1 MTSSN
6 DRAKEE
12 SRPVQP
18 PPEPAA
24 PGAPPRGVA
33 PTPES
38 MDPAAAERLRAILAS
53 PSYRKADEDIDFLA
67 SADARGPRLDLEYLK
82 AELLLRRHGVA
93 GTIVVFGSTRIV
105 EPALAERRLAE
116 AQARAS
122 ADPTDATRAR
132 ELSVAKRVCENSRYY
147 EIAREFGALV
157 GAARESGDHPRV
169 AIVTG
174 GGPGIMEAANRG
186 AFEAGAET
194 VGLNITLPHEQLPN
208 SFVTPSL
215 CLRFRY
221 FALRKMHFMLRAR
234 ALVAFPGGFGTFDE
248 LFETLTLVQTGKVK
262 PIPIILVGENY
273 WRRAFDVDFLLDE
286 GVIDPRDRHLFR
298 YAETAHDIWQEI
310 LSWGQRNEDLLFE

>member
-1 MTSSN
+1 MSASDEEGN
-6 DRAKEE
+6 PRPQPDEGARPGLPAPHIPDR
-12 SRPVQP
+12 
-18 PPEPAA
+18 
-24 PGAPPRGVA
+24 
-33 PTPES
+33 
-38 MDPAAAERLRAILAS
+38 AAAERLQSILSS
-53 PSYRKADEDIDFLA
+53 PSYRKADEDIDFLS
-67 SADARGPRLDLEYLK
+67 SAEARGPRLELEYLK

-93 GTIVVFGSTRIV
+93 DTIVVFGSTRIV
-105 EPALAERRLAE
+105 EPALAESRLAE
-116 AQARAS
+116 AQALANSNPR
-122 ADPTDATRAR
+122 DAT
-132 ELSVAKRVCENSRYY
+132 LSKRLAVAKRICANSRYY
-147 EIAREFGALV
+147 RIAREFGALV
-157 GAARESGDHPRV
+157 GAARESGDRPRL

-208 SFVTPSL
+208 SYVTPSL

-262 PIPIILVGENY
+262 PMPIILVGENY

-286 GVIDPRDRHLFR
+286 GVIEPHDRLLFR
-298 YAETAHDIWQEI
+298 YAETAHDIWHEI
-310 LSWGQRNEDLLFE
+310 RRWGERKENPLFEE

>member
-1 MTSSN
+1 MTPSDDERN
-6 DRAKEE
+6 
-12 SRPVQP
+12 SRPESGEGAQSRS
-18 PPEPAA
+18 PA
-24 PGAPPRGVA
+24 PDVP
-33 PTPES
+33 
-38 MDPAAAERLRAILAS
+38 DLAAAKRLQAILSS

-67 SADARGPRLDLEYLK
+67 SAEARGPRLNLEYLK
-82 AELLLRRHGVA
+82 AESLLRRHGVA
-93 GTIVVFGSTRIV
+93 ATIVVFGSTRIV

-116 AQARAS
+116 AQALAS
-122 ADPTDATRAR
+122 ANPDDATLAR
-132 ELSVAKRVCENSRYY
+132 RLSVAKRIRENSRYY

-157 GAARESGDHPRV
+157 GAARESGDLPRL

-186 AFEAGAET
+186 AFEAGAAT

-208 SFVTPSL
+208 TYVTPSL

-262 PIPIILVGENY
+262 PIPIILVGESY
-273 WRRAFDVDFLLDE
+273 WRRAFDIDFLLEE
-286 GVIDPRDRHLFR
+286 GVIEPQDRHLFH
-298 YAETAHDIWQEI
+298 YAETASDIWREI
-310 LSWGQRNEDLLFE
+310 RRWGRQNDDLLFE

>member
-1 MTSSN
+1 MSPSDD
-6 DRAKEE
+6 DRHSRLEPGEGAP
-12 SRPVQP
+12 SRP
-18 PPEPAA
+18 PAPNVPD
-24 PGAPPRGVA
+24 PG
-33 PTPES
+33 
-38 MDPAAAERLRAILAS
+38 AAERLQAILSS

-67 SADARGPRLDLEYLK
+67 SAEARGPRLDLEYLK
-82 AELLLRRHGVA
+82 AESLLRRHGVA
-93 GTIVVFGSTRIV
+93 ATIVVFGSTRIV

-116 AQARAS
+116 AQARAA
-122 ADPTDATRAR
+122 ADPADATLAR
-132 ELSVAKRVCENSRYY
+132 RLSVAQRIHENSRYY
-147 EIAREFGALV
+147 EVAREFGALV
-157 GAARESGDHPRV
+157 GAARASGDQPRL

-208 SFVTPSL
+208 TYVTPSL

-262 PIPIILVGENY
+262 PIPIVLVGENY

-286 GVIDPRDRHLFR
+286 GVIDPQDRHLFR
-298 YAETAHDIWQEI
+298 YAETASDIWNEI
-310 LSWGQRNEDLLFE
+310 RRWGHRNDDLLFE

>member
-1 MTSSN
+1 LTASDDERN
-6 DRAKEE
+6 
-12 SRPVQP
+12 
-18 PPEPAA
+18 
-24 PGAPPRGVA
+24 PRRDPDGRA
-33 PTPES
+33 PTGVPAPHIP
-38 MDPAAAERLRAILAS
+38 DLAAAKRLQAILSS

-67 SADARGPRLDLEYLK
+67 SANARGPRLELEYLK
-82 AELLLRRHGVA
+82 AELLLRRHGVND
-93 GTIVVFGSTRIV
+93 TIVVFGSTRIV
-105 EPALAERRLAE
+105 EPDLAERRRAE
-116 AQARAS
+116 AQALAS
-122 ADPTDATRAR
+122 ADPNDAA
-132 ELSVAKRVCENSRYY
+132 LASKLAAAKRACENSRYY

-157 GAARESGDHPRV
+157 GAARASGDQPRL

-208 SFVTPSL
+208 TYVTPSL

-262 PIPIILVGENY
+262 PIPIVLVGESY

-286 GVIDPRDRHLFR
+286 GVIDPQDRHLFR
-298 YAETAHDIWQEI
+298 YAETAPDIWNEI
-310 LSWGQRNEDLLFE
+310 RRWAHRNDDLLFE